1 MKKDLIC
8 NAHFMLSS
16 LYFFDD
22 KQNVIWG
29 KDVLLDI
36 MDDHNDAVLTIEEFF
51 NIKKDHTS
59 SG

>member
-1 MKKDLIC
+1 
-8 NAHFMLSS
+8 MLSS